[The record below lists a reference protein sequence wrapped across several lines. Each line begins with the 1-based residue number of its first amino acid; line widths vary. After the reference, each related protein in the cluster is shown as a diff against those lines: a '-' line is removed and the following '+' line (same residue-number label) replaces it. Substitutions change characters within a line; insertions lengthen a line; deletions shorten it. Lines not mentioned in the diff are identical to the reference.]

1 MNRNLD
7 LFGPNLSVVDLD
19 AWRKD
24 AATGTASTSVVLR
37 KQFVS
42 DIEVQDADRSVKFII
57 TTGAADREKDV
68 IDPAGWDVSSYLQ
81 NPVVLFAHDYDS
93 LPIAR
98 TVSLEQHNDKLIAV
112 AEFATAE
119 LNPMAEQVYQMLKQ
133 GFLKGA
139 SVGFRPLTFAY
150 NDERGGV
157 DFAQQE
163 LLEFSVVPIPANA
176 QALMAAGVSSADV
189 SLLTEW
195 ATKILRST
203 KQPDSDQLDDF
214 LDVIRKQMNNIK
226 VAVREA
232 IKSVDDFQNQNSDHD
247 ENDDE
252 DMASRESDPEIAKGV
267 SPRNVSETTAPMDTP
282 WRAPSLGDFVS
293 EPWGDLTTRQRRN
306 IAGHYAWATAAVP
319 EKFGDMKLPHHRADD
334 GHVIWRGV
342 VAAAGRLNQTRFPAE
357 DMGAVKQ
364 HLAGHFTEFDREA
377 PWERDAI
384 SWDAFLKGRAR
395 LEAKSPDPLTD
406 EQLAAL
412 FDDYGFADEAV
423 ALVQDR
429 LTGFDLSTAIS
440 RKPHGYSR
448 QLQNS
453 PPREPSSLD
462 RDVMDVLARVESR
475 LTTIEGDDV
484 VLELSDN
491 DNDDDVVFD
500 STELA
505 HAMRDALH
513 DSVGAMVGAEMR
525 SAINA
530 ARGRLD

>member
-1 MNRNLD
+1 MNRNLN
-7 LFGPNLSVVDLD
+7 LFDPDLSVVDLD
-19 AWRKD
+19 TWRKD

-176 QALMAAGVSSADV
+176 QALMAAGVSSNDV

-195 ATKILRST
+195 ATKILSSI
-203 KQPDSDQLDDF
+203 KQPVSDQLDDF
-214 LDVIRKQMNNIK
+214 LDVIRKQMNDIK
-226 VAVREA
+226 VAVKET
-232 IKSVDDFQNQNSDHD
+232 IKNVDEFQNTFQYTTP
-247 ENDDE
+247 
-252 DMASRESDPEIAKGV
+252 RESDPEIVKGV
-267 SPRNVSETTAPMDTP
+267 SPRNISETIAPMDTP

-334 GHVIWRGV
+334 GYVIWRGV

-357 DMGAVKQ
+357 DMGAVKR

-384 SWDAFLKGRAR
+384 SWGAFLKGRAR
-395 LEAKSPDPLTD
+395 LEAKSPEPLTD

-412 FDDYGFADEAV
+412 FDDYGFTDEAV

-429 LTGFDLSTAIS
+429 LTGFDVSTAIS
-440 RKPHGYSR
+440 R
-448 QLQNS
+448 
-453 PPREPSSLD
+453 EPSSFD

-475 LTTIEGDDV
+475 LTTIEGDEV
-484 VLELSDN
+484 VLELSD
-491 DNDDDVVFD
+491 DDDDDSVVFD

-505 HAMRDALH
+505 HAVRDALH

>member
-1 MNRNLD
+1 MNRNLN
-7 LFGPNLSVVDLD
+7 LFDPDLSVVDLD
-19 AWRKD
+19 TWRKD

-203 KQPDSDQLDDF
+203 KQPDSDQLDSF
-214 LDVIRKQMNNIK
+214 LDVIRKQMNDIK

-252 DMASRESDPEIAKGV
+252 D
-267 SPRNVSETTAPMDTP
+267 
-282 WRAPSLGDFVS
+282 W
-293 EPWGDLTTRQRRN
+293 
-306 IAGHYAWATAAVP
+306 
-319 EKFGDMKLPHHRADD
+319 
-334 GHVIWRGV
+334 
-342 VAAAGRLNQTRFPAE
+342 
-357 DMGAVKQ
+357 
-364 HLAGHFTEFDREA
+364 
-377 PWERDAI
+377 
-384 SWDAFLKGRAR
+384 
-395 LEAKSPDPLTD
+395 
-406 EQLAAL
+406 
-412 FDDYGFADEAV
+412 
-423 ALVQDR
+423 
-429 LTGFDLSTAIS
+429 
-440 RKPHGYSR
+440 
-448 QLQNS
+448 
-453 PPREPSSLD
+453 
-462 RDVMDVLARVESR
+462 
-475 LTTIEGDDV
+475 
-484 VLELSDN
+484 
-491 DNDDDVVFD
+491 
-500 STELA
+500 
-505 HAMRDALH
+505 
-513 DSVGAMVGAEMR
+513 
-525 SAINA
+525 
-530 ARGRLD
+530 